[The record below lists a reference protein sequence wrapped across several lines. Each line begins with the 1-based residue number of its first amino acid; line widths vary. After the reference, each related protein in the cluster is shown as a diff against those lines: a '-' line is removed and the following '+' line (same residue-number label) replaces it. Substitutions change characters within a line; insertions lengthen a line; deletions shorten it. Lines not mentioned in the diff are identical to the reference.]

1 MSAQNKSLETLH
13 VAALLGAAA
22 IALLAASPSQGSSPK
37 AGAKVNYRYD
47 FATADSSQ
55 TAPGGALV
63 QGANGKIYGEVNFNQ
78 PQIYEMSPGGKE
90 KIVWNSGEGSGD
102 SCYNGMTLGTDGMLY
117 GTCVEWGYNDN
128 ASGIIFRFNPKKKQ
142 QGFTVLYTWPAFGNG
157 GYEYPSPL
165 TLGPDGN
172 FYGTTRGDD
181 TNLYGTI
188 FKVTPQGTYTT
199 LHIFQGSEQNDGAY
213 PSIGGTEEFNP
224 IPLTLGS
231 DGNFYG
237 TTDQGG
243 VSGGTSSGTVYQV
256 TPSGAVTILYDF
268 PEGYGT
274 YTGVVELNGNFY
286 GQTSLG
292 GTSGQGTIYELTADG
307 SYTTLHSFSKTAD
320 SAAFPDFPFT
330 IGNDGNL
337 YNAAPDFESGGYGPE
352 SLYEITPSGTY
363 SDLYD
368 GFGVP
373 VSCDPVANGCQ
384 ENSGLLLHTNGKFYG
399 VTMKG
404 PNCAEC
410 GGTFF
415 DMVVKQKP
423 FVRLQLPVAK
433 AGSWVG
439 ILGQG
444 FAKVRDVSF
453 NGTSTRFKIVSDTFM
468 RAEVP
473 AGAHTGRVVVTMPGH
488 VLPSD
493 MDFHPLR

>member
-1 MSAQNKSLETLH
+1 MSVLIESPKTVR
-13 VAALLGAAA
+13 VAALLSAAA
-22 IALLAASPSQGSSPK
+22 ITLLAASAHASSPK
-37 AGAKVNYRYD
+37 ASAEVNYVYD
-47 FATADSSQ
+47 FGVNDASQ

-63 QGANGKIYGEVNFNQ
+63 QGANGKVYGEVNFNQ
-78 PQIYEMSPGGKE
+78 PQIYEIGPKGGE

-128 ASGIIFRFNPKKKQ
+128 ASGVIFRFNPKKKQ
-142 QGFTVLYTWPAFGNG
+142 NGLTVIYTWPAFGNG

-172 FYGTTRGDD
+172 FYGTTHGDD
-181 TNLYGTI
+181 TNLYGTV
-188 FKVTPQGTYTT
+188 FKVTPQGDYTT
-199 LHIFQGSEQNDGAY
+199 LHVFQGSEQNDGAY
-213 PSIGGTEEFNP
+213 PSIGGTEERNP

-243 VSGGTSSGTVYQV
+243 VSGGTSSGTIYQV

-268 PEGYGT
+268 PEGYGS

-292 GTSGQGTIYELTADG
+292 GADDQGTIYELASDG

-337 YNAAPDFESGGYGPE
+337 YDAAPDFESGGYGPE

-363 SDLYD
+363 ADLYN

-373 VSCDPVANGCQ
+373 ISCDPVANGCQ

-404 PNCAEC
+404 PDCAEC

-415 DMVVKQKP
+415 SLSNRQKP
-423 FVRLQLPVAK
+423 FVRLQLPAAK
-433 AGSWVG
+433 PGTWVG
-439 ILGQG
+439 VLGQG
-444 FAKVRDVSF
+444 LADTTSVSF
-453 NGTSTRFKIVSDTFM
+453 NGTAARFKVISDTFLQ
-468 RAEVP
+468 AEVP
-473 AGAHTGRVVVTMPGH
+473 HGTVAGSVVVAGPRQALRSN
-488 VLPSD
+488 V
-493 MDFHPLR
+493 DFNPLR